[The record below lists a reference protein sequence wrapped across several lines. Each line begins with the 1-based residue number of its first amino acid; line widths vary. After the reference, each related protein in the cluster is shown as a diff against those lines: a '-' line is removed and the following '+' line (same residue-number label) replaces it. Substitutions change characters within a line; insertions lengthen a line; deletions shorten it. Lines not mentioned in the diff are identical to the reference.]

1 MSTQVISSQTAWDCL
16 HAVPDP
22 EIPVISI
29 TDLGIVRSL
38 EIDGARV
45 KVTVTPTYSGCP
57 ATEMI
62 ETSIKDA
69 LAGIGFESVEVQM
82 QLFPAWTTDWI
93 NDQTKEKLRQYGIA
107 PPGDEDAHKERLAGE
122 SVISFVPYKPACPR
136 CGSKN
141 TSRLS
146 RFGATACKAL
156 YRCDSCLEPFE
167 YFKPI

>member
-1 MSTQVISSQTAWDCL
+1 MSAQAISREAAWDCL
-16 HAVPDP
+16 DAVPDP
-22 EIPVISI
+22 EIPVISV
-29 TDLGIVRSL
+29 TDLGIVREL
-38 EIDGARV
+38 EIEGTHA

-62 ETSIKDA
+62 ETSIKQA
-69 LAGIGFESVEVQM
+69 LIDIGFKTVDVQM

-93 NDQTKEKLRQYGIA
+93 NDSTKEKLRQYGIA
-107 PPGDEDAHKERLAGE
+107 PPGQEADNHSPGE

-141 TSRLS
+141 TNRLS

-156 YRCDSCLEPFE
+156 YRCDACLEPFE

>member
-1 MSTQVISSQTAWDCL
+1 VNVQSISREAAWDCL

-22 EIPVISI
+22 EIPVISV
-29 TDLGIVRSL
+29 TDLGIVRDL
-38 EIDGARV
+38 EIDGLHA

-62 ETSIKDA
+62 ERSIREA
-69 LAGIGFESVEVQM
+69 LVDIGFKTVDVQM

-93 NDQTKEKLRQYGIA
+93 GEATKEKLRQYGIA
-107 PPGDEDAHKERLAGE
+107 PPGDESATQGAPGE

-141 TSRLS
+141 TNRLS

-156 YRCDSCLEPFE
+156 YRCDACLEPFE

>member
-1 MSTQVISSQTAWDCL
+1 MSTQIISSEAAWDCL

-22 EIPVISI
+22 EIPVISV
-29 TDLGIVRSL
+29 TDLGIVRAL
-38 EIDGARV
+38 EIEGLHA

-62 ETSIKDA
+62 ETSIREA
-69 LAGIGFESVEVQM
+69 LANIGFQTVDVQM

-93 NDQTKEKLRQYGIA
+93 NDATKEKLREYGIA
-107 PPGDEDAHKERLAGE
+107 PPGEDAPNESNATGE

-141 TSRLS
+141 TNRLS

-156 YRCDSCLEPFE
+156 YRCDACLEPFE

>member
-1 MSTQVISSQTAWDCL
+1 MSASSISNQAAWDCL

-29 TDLGIVRSL
+29 TDLGIVRDI
-38 EIDGARV
+38 EIEDTHV
-45 KVTVTPTYSGCP
+45 KVVVTPTYSGCP

-62 ETSIKDA
+62 ETSIREA
-69 LAGIGFESVEVQM
+69 LANIGFKTVDVQM
-82 QLFPAWTTDWI
+82 QLFPAWTTEWI
-93 NDQTKEKLRQYGIA
+93 NDATKEKLRQYGIA
-107 PPGDEDAHKERLAGE
+107 PPGAEDVIQGSASGE

-136 CGSKN
+136 CGSRN

-156 YRCDSCLEPFE
+156 YRCDACLEPFE

>member
-1 MSTQVISSQTAWDCL
+1 VSAQTISREAAWDCL

-22 EIPVISI
+22 EIPVISV
-29 TDLGIVRSL
+29 TDLGIVREL
-38 EIDGARV
+38 EIDGAHA

-62 ETSIKDA
+62 ETSIKQA
-69 LAGIGFESVEVQM
+69 LVDIGFKTVDVQM

-93 NDQTKEKLRQYGIA
+93 NDSTKEKLRQYGIA
-107 PPGDEDAHKERLAGE
+107 PPGQEADSHSPGE

-141 TSRLS
+141 TNRLS

-156 YRCDSCLEPFE
+156 YRCDACLEPFE